1 MNLAALTPK
10 QYDALKRDLRPY
22 IKAAVYYSDETVKG
36 VEKRIQERTALPIV
50 MTEDYM
56 PIGLMVL
63 ELEPDAVHVTTLAG
77 DFQKDWKEEVFTALV
92 SIAKGRKK
100 HRIQLKGRKG
110 WTRVL
115 DKLGFKPVENGYLE
129 AVI

>member
-1 MNLAALTPK
+1 MKLAALTPK

-22 IKAAVYYSDETVKG
+22 IKAAVVYSDLSVTD
-36 VEKRIQERTALPIV
+36 VEIRIMERTGLPIV
-50 MTEDYM
+50 MTEGKT

-63 ELEPDAVHVTTLAG
+63 ELEPDAIHVTTLAG
-77 DFQKDWKEEVFTALV
+77 DFQADWKDETFEALV
-92 SIAKGRKK
+92 AIAQGQKK
-100 HRIQLKGRKG
+100 HKIQLKGRKG

-129 AVI
+129 CNI

>member
-22 IKAAVYYSDETVKG
+22 IKAAVYYSDLSVTD
-36 VEKRIQERTALPIV
+36 VEIGIMERIGLPIV
-50 MTEDYM
+50 MTEGDKL
-56 PIGLMVL
+56 IGLMVL
-63 ELEPDAVHVTTLAG
+63 QLEDDAIYVTTLAG
-77 DFQKDWKEEVFTALV
+77 DFQQDWKDEVFAALLA
-92 SIAKGRKK
+92 IAQGQKK
-100 HRIQLKGRKG
+100 HKIQLKGRKG

-129 AVI
+129 VVL